1 MCWNKQTNI
10 WQKKLGANHTHLLIC
25 RLLIFNHEQC
35 RKGGLIL
42 GNISKEIKLL
52 FITSIT
58 FPFFAFFCFDTL
70 LKPLP
75 NSKSYRFEVR
85 RVGFD
90 NWLWNLLAVLACM
103 MIQWNCTWI
112 YACYVEDMWQGMYWA
127 LQPFFL
133 LSLLITFITYTMVLT
148 WDYTPWKQ
156 SQFLNLALS

>member
-1 MCWNKQTNI
+1 MKLQKQFHKKNVTNFTKGQKYHHSFHRLSQCPPLRKLLFYQQTLTVCWNKQTNI

-90 NWLWNLLAVLACM
+90 N
-103 MIQWNCTWI
+103 
-112 YACYVEDMWQGMYWA
+112 
-127 LQPFFL
+127 
-133 LSLLITFITYTMVLT
+133 
-148 WDYTPWKQ
+148 
-156 SQFLNLALS
+156 